1 MTLHEGK
8 IAYSLPKGSGLLFDT
23 QRVSIRPANNADLFI
38 GTIERQ
44 AESAVVQPIQGDMVV
59 LNKETGETATVHSG
73 QSATCLVGTLIKWA
87 GDPYNV
93 TRIPWL
99 YVVIGGGVA
108 TGTGIII
115 HQVVSEEEPAS
126 PSGR

>member
-1 MTLHEGK
+1 
-8 IAYSLPKGSGLLFDT
+8 LLFDT
-23 QRVSIRPANNADLFI
+23 PRVSIRPANNADLFV

-73 QSATCLVGTLIKWA
+73 QSATCLVGTPMRWA
-87 GDPYNV
+87 GDPFAA
-93 TRIPWL
+93 TRFPWL
-99 YVVIGGGVA
+99 TVVIVGGVA
-108 TGTGIII
+108 TTTGVIIQQI
-115 HQVVSEEEPAS
+115 VSGEQPAS